1 MSADIVP
8 TPIVFVVAIADNG
21 VIGNANRIP
30 WRIADDM
37 KRFKALTIGKPMI
50 VGRKTYESF
59 PRRPLP
65 DRTNIVVT
73 RDWAYAAEGAV
84 VAHSLDEALARAQS
98 EAPSQIVI
106 AGGVDIFALALP
118 QATRIELTEVHADV
132 AGDAHFPRAL
142 FNGWRET
149 AREERVTPDG
159 LKYAYVTLERP

>member
-1 MSADIVP
+1 MSAHIVL
-8 TPIVFVVAIADNG
+8 VLAIADND
-21 VIGNANRIP
+21 VIGAAGKIP

-37 KRFKALTIGKPMI
+37 KRFKAITLGKPTIM
-50 VGRKTYESF
+50 GRKTYESF

-65 DRTNIVVT
+65 GRTNIIVT

-84 VAHSLDEALARAQS
+84 VTHSLDEALARAQS
-98 EAPSQIVI
+98 EEPSEIII
-106 AGGVDIFALALP
+106 AGGADIYALALP

-132 AGDAHFPRAL
+132 AGDTHFPREL

-159 LKYAYVTLERP
+159 LKYAYVTLMRP

>member
-1 MSADIVP
+1 MSAD
-8 TPIVFVVAIADNG
+8 IVFVVAIADNG
-21 VIGNANRIP
+21 VVGAAGRIP

-73 RDWAYAAEGAV
+73 RDWTYAADGAV
-84 VAHSLDEALARAQS
+84 VTHSLDEALARAQS
-98 EAPSQIVI
+98 EAPSEIII
-106 AGGVDIFALALP
+106 AGGADIYAQALP

-132 AGDAHFPRAL
+132 AGDTHFPREL

-149 AREERVTPDG
+149 AREERVTADG
-159 LKYAYVTLERP
+159 LKYAYVTLARP